1 MWGSLQKEEEER
13 LGNPEVIRG
22 DKGSTCAF
30 YCSPASLEKRRGE
43 EKEERKGEGKMVGGK
58 TGEQERRKEG
68 KERGSRAGKEEGR
81 EEKRDGKE
89 GGKRGEGRE
98 EWEAWEPCAMKVVMQ

>member
-1 MWGSLQKEEEER
+1 MSQAGFWQQKQD
-13 LGNPEVIRG
+13 N
-22 DKGSTCAF
+22 
-30 YCSPASLEKRRGE
+30 
-43 EKEERKGEGKMVGGK
+43 
-58 TGEQERRKEG
+58 Q
-68 KERGSRAGKEEGR
+68 EEGR